1 MHAESGAE
9 PGGSRVQAEAAA
21 KVTRPRDAG
30 TGNEGGV
37 GNGEE

>member
-1 MHAESGAE
+1 MHAESRAKA
-9 PGGSRVQAEAAA
+9 GGSRVRAEAAA
-21 KVTRPRDAG
+21 RATRPRDAG